1 MLQEKDNVLDSRLA
15 ASDQFSNLNLICY
28 TLNGGIR
35 QGLIERSIGAPD
47 QFSFYERAMGS
58 TCGVHEVT
66 YGQFSNLNS
75 VNNIQISNFNFL
87 KLYPCYSLLTIFDR
101 ERWGALALYIMLC

>member
-1 MLQEKDNVLDSRLA
+1 MFQEKDNIFDSRLA

-47 QFSFYERAMGS
+47 QFSFYERGMGS
-58 TCGVHEVT
+58 TCGFHEVT
-66 YGQFSNLNS
+66 YGQFSNLNLI
-75 VNNIQISNFNFL
+75 NNI
-87 KLYPCYSLLTIFDR
+87 
-101 ERWGALALYIMLC
+101 